1 MHERIVWFAGQ
12 GDRDS
17 TGQMKRE
24 MLSPRY
30 TTRINKRSP
39 RNKVSTPLSDSVSLS
54 KTDLNTSILYI
65 RRRCPTISANGRGH
79 NADTRPLSAESDQ
92 SHNDGERDALTKT
105 PPAEFDYIELTDRNK
120 HSPHVF

>member
-1 MHERIVWFAGQ
+1 MRVIFSEMAAGQVFYSLDESFLNVTGIGNLIPLEIFGQQMHERIVWFAGQ

-39 RNKVSTPLSDSVSLS
+39 RNKVSTPLSGSVSLS
-54 KTDLNTSILYI
+54 
-65 RRRCPTISANGRGH
+65 
-79 NADTRPLSAESDQ
+79 
-92 SHNDGERDALTKT
+92 
-105 PPAEFDYIELTDRNK
+105 
-120 HSPHVF
+120 